1 MTQSVADKTPIPDKA
16 SRRHTDPPGLWI
28 SVAAISVTLHL
39 LLFWLLRSNS
49 YSLSQRNSSNPI
61 PVDFV
66 EISSARKAPSK
77 AKPVSSKRSSTTGK
91 SSVARS
97 SKPATQEILTPKTST
112 VEDSNAIA
120 LRTTP
125 EGAIAQR
132 AVAKPIASTNSKKA
146 ERSQPKTDD
155 ITEQSSQR
163 RVVEQE
169 AQPSPQQDATSEP
182 TPSPQLPEQNQPEP
196 TPQPTSEF
204 TPQTQQPQPTP
215 QPTSEFTPQAQQP
228 QPTPE
233 PTPEFTPQTQQP
245 EPTPQPNTADSTNTN
260 TQNEANQQL
269 DEQNQALNPQN
280 NTTDSTRTDSSPQR
294 QEAQQT
300 PSSLPTPE
308 GEVAVGKETPLQ
320 DIAPPVQP
328 EQSPPLNEEN
338 GTGIGVATWDIEADK
353 LKKDIPENL
362 AQPEDNSRQKELN
375 IVLSDAGRDFQPVDF
390 LVWLTI
396 DEKGNLIFIKVDD
409 EIPLPQRSQ
418 YQKYAND
425 IFQGQKFV
433 TASNKDPVTGEKNA
447 VMSHLPVRVRI
458 NRR

>member
-49 YSLSQRNSSNPI
+49 YSLSQRSSSNPI
-61 PVDFV
+61 PVEFV
-66 EISSARKAPSK
+66 EISSGRKAPSK
-77 AKPVSSKRSSTTGK
+77 AKPVSSKRASTTEK
-91 SSVARS
+91 PAVVRS
-97 SKPATQEILTPKTST
+97 SKPATQQNFTPKTST

-125 EGAIAQR
+125 DGAIAFDN
-132 AVAKPIASTNSKKA
+132 TKKA
-146 ERSQPKTDD
+146 TTSQPKADD
-155 ITEQSSQR
+155 TTTQPSSQQ
-163 RVVEQE
+163 RVVEQQ
-169 AQPSPQQDATSEP
+169 AQSKPQQDPTSEP
-182 TPSPQLPEQNQPEP
+182 APSPQLPEQNQPEP
-196 TPQPTSEF
+196 TPQPTREV
-204 TPQTQQPQPTP
+204 
-215 QPTSEFTPQAQQP
+215 TPQAQQP
-228 QPTPE
+228 EPTPE
-233 PTPEFTPQTQQP
+233 PTPKATPQAQQPEPTPQPTTEVTPQTQQP
-245 EPTPQPNTADSTNTN
+245 EPTPEPNTADSTNTN
-260 TQNEANQQL
+260 TQNEANQEL
-269 DEQNQALNPQN
+269 GEQNQALNAQN

-320 DIAPPVQP
+320 DIAPPLIP
-328 EQSPPLNEEN
+328 EQSPPLNEQN
-338 GTGIGVATWDIEADK
+338 GTGVGVATWDIEADK

-396 DEKGNLIFIKVDD
+396 NKDGTLMLWKVD
-409 EIPLPQRSQ
+409 EQIPLPQRSQ
-418 YQKYAND
+418 YQKYAD
-425 IFQGQKFV
+425 EIFQGQKFV
-433 TASNKDPVTGEKNA
+433 AATDKDPVTGEKNPRL
-447 VMSHLPVRVRI
+447 SNLPVRVRI

>member
-16 SRRHTDPPGLWI
+16 SRRHTDPPRLWI

-49 YSLSQRNSSNPI
+49 YSLSQRISANPI
-61 PVDFV
+61 PVYFV
-66 EISSARKAPSK
+66 EISSERKAPSK

-97 SKPATQEILTPKTST
+97 SKPAAQENLTPKTST

-125 EGAIAQR
+125 EGAIAFDN
-132 AVAKPIASTNSKKA
+132 TKKA
-146 ERSQPKTDD
+146 TTSQPKAEDT
-155 ITEQSSQR
+155 TTQQSSQQ

-169 AQPSPQQDATSEP
+169 TQSKPQQDATSEP
-182 TPSPQLPEQNQPEP
+182 TPSPQPPEQNQL
-196 TPQPTSEF
+196 
-204 TPQTQQPQPTP
+204 QPTP
-215 QPTSEFTPQAQQP
+215 QPTSEFTPEAQQP

-245 EPTPQPNTADSTNTN
+245 QPTPQPNTADSTNTN
-260 TQNEANQQL
+260 TQNEANQEL
-269 DEQNQALNPQN
+269 GEQNQALNPQN

-294 QEAQQT
+294 QEAQQI
-300 PSSLPTPE
+300 PSSLPKPD
-308 GEVAVGKETPLQ
+308 GEVAVGKETPLE

-338 GTGIGVATWDIEADK
+338 GTGVGVATWDIEADK

-418 YQKYAND
+418 YQKYANE

>member
-49 YSLSQRNSSNPI
+49 YSLSQRSSSNPI
-61 PVDFV
+61 PVEFV
-66 EISSARKAPSK
+66 EIPSGRKAPSK
-77 AKPVSSKRSSTTGK
+77 AKPVSSKRASTTEK
-91 SSVARS
+91 PVVVRS
-97 SKPATQEILTPKTST
+97 SKPATQENLTPKTST

-125 EGAIAQR
+125 EGAIAR
-132 AVAKPIASTNSKKA
+132 GAVAKPIASTNSKKA

-163 RVVEQE
+163 SVVEQE

-196 TPQPTSEF
+196 TPE
-204 TPQTQQPQPTP
+204 PTP
-215 QPTSEFTPQAQQP
+215 EVTPEAQQP

-245 EPTPQPNTADSTNTN
+245 QPTPEPNTADSTNTN
-260 TQNEANQQL
+260 TQNEANQEL
-269 DEQNQALNPQN
+269 GEQNQALNPQN
-280 NTTDSTRTDSSPQR
+280 NTTDSTRTDASPQR
-294 QEAQQT
+294 QEAQQI
-300 PSSLPTPE
+300 PSSLPKPD
-308 GEVAVGKETPLQ
+308 GEVAVGKETPLE

-375 IVLSDAGRDFQPVDF
+375 IVLSDAGGDVQPVYF

-396 DEKGNLIFIKVDD
+396 DEKGNLIFIKVD
-409 EIPLPQRSQ
+409 EQIPLPQRSQ
-418 YQKYAND
+418 YQKYAD
-425 IFQGQKFV
+425 EIFQGQKFV
-433 TASNKDPVTGEKNA
+433 PATDKDPATGKQNPRL
-447 VMSHLPVRVRI
+447 SNLPVRVRI

>member
-66 EISSARKAPSK
+66 EISSGRKAPSK
-77 AKPVSSKRSSTTGK
+77 AKPVSSKRASTTGK
-91 SSVARS
+91 PTVVRS

-182 TPSPQLPEQNQPEP
+182 TPSPQPPEQNQLQPTPQPTPEFTPQTQQAEP
-196 TPQPTSEF
+196 TPQPTSEV
-204 TPQTQQPQPTP
+204 
-215 QPTSEFTPQAQQP
+215 
-228 QPTPE
+228 
-233 PTPEFTPQTQQP
+233 TPQTQQP
-245 EPTPQPNTADSTNTN
+245 EPTPQPNTADSTNTDA
-260 TQNEANQQL
+260 QNEANQQL

-280 NTTDSTRTDSSPQR
+280 NPTDSTGTDSSPQR

-396 DEKGNLIFIKVDD
+396 DQKGNLIFIKVDD

-418 YQKYAND
+418 YQKYANE

>member
-1 MTQSVADKTPIPDKA
+1 MAQSVADKTPIPDKA

-49 YSLSQRNSSNPI
+49 YSLSQRSSSNPI

-66 EISSARKAPSK
+66 EISSGGKAPSK

-97 SKPATQEILTPKTST
+97 SKPAPQENLTPKTST

-125 EGAIAQR
+125 EGAIAFDN
-132 AVAKPIASTNSKKA
+132 TKKA
-146 ERSQPKTDD
+146 TTSQPKAEDT
-155 ITEQSSQR
+155 TTQQSSQQ

-169 AQPSPQQDATSEP
+169 TQSKPQQDPTSEPAPSPQP
-182 TPSPQLPEQNQPEP
+182 PEQNQL
-196 TPQPTSEF
+196 
-204 TPQTQQPQPTP
+204 QPTP
-215 QPTSEFTPQAQQP
+215 Q
-228 QPTPE
+228 

-245 EPTPQPNTADSTNTN
+245 EPTPQPTSEVTPQTQQPEPTPQPTPEVTPQAQQPEPTPQPNTADSTSTD

-280 NTTDSTRTDSSPQR
+280 NPTDLTATDSSPQR

-300 PSSLPTPE
+300 PSSLPKPD
-308 GEVAVGKETPLQ
+308 GEVAVGKETPLE

-353 LKKDIPENL
+353 LKRDIPENL

-375 IVLSDAGRDFQPVDF
+375 IVLSDAGGDVQPVYF

-396 DEKGNLIFIKVDD
+396 DEKGNLIFIKVD
-409 EIPLPQRSQ
+409 EQIPLAQRSQ
-418 YQKYAND
+418 YQKYAD
-425 IFQGQKFV
+425 EIFQGQKFV
-433 TASNKDPVTGEKNA
+433 PATDKDPATGKQNPRL
-447 VMSHLPVRVRI
+447 SNLPVRVRI

>member
-97 SKPATQEILTPKTST
+97 SKPAAQENLTPKTST

-182 TPSPQLPEQNQPEP
+182 TPSPQPPEQNQPEP

-215 QPTSEFTPQAQQP
+215 E
-228 QPTPE
+228 
-233 PTPEFTPQTQQP
+233 
-245 EPTPQPNTADSTNTN
+245 PNTADSTNTN

-396 DEKGNLIFIKVDD
+396 DQKGNLIFIKVDD

-418 YQKYAND
+418 YQKYANE

>member
-28 SVAAISVTLHL
+28 SVAVISVTLHL

-49 YSLSQRNSSNPI
+49 YSLSQRSSSNPI

-66 EISSARKAPSK
+66 EISSERKAPSK

-97 SKPATQEILTPKTST
+97 SKPAAQENLTPKTST

-125 EGAIAQR
+125 EGAIAFDN
-132 AVAKPIASTNSKKA
+132 TKKA
-146 ERSQPKTDD
+146 TTSQPKAEDT
-155 ITEQSSQR
+155 TTQQSSQQ

-169 AQPSPQQDATSEP
+169 TQSKPQQDATSEP
-182 TPSPQLPEQNQPEP
+182 TPSPQPPEQNQL
-196 TPQPTSEF
+196 
-204 TPQTQQPQPTP
+204 QPTP
-215 QPTSEFTPQAQQP
+215 QPTSEFTPEAQQP
-228 QPTPE
+228 QPTPEPTPEVTPQTQQPEPTPE

-245 EPTPQPNTADSTNTN
+245 EPTPQPNTADSTNTD

-280 NTTDSTRTDSSPQR
+280 NPTDSTGTDSSPQR
-294 QEAQQT
+294 QEAQQI

-320 DIAPPVQP
+320 DIAPPVKP

-338 GTGIGVATWDIEADK
+338 GTGVGVATWDIEADK
-353 LKKDIPENL
+353 LKRDIPENL

-418 YQKYAND
+418 YQKYANE

>member
-39 LLFWLLRSNS
+39 LLFWFLRSNS
-49 YSLSQRNSSNPI
+49 YSLSQKSFANPI
-61 PVDFV
+61 PVEFV
-66 EISSARKAPSK
+66 EIPSGRKAPSK
-77 AKPVSSKRSSTTGK
+77 AKPVSSKRASTTGK
-91 SSVARS
+91 PTVVRS
-97 SKPATQEILTPKTST
+97 SKPATQENFTPKTST

-125 EGAIAQR
+125 EGAS
-132 AVAKPIASTNSKKA
+132 PFDNTKKA
-146 ERSQPKTDD
+146 TTSQPKAEDT
-155 ITEQSSQR
+155 TTQPSSQQP
-163 RVVEQE
+163 VVEQE
-169 AQPSPQQDATSEP
+169 TQSKPQQDPTSEPAPSPQP
-182 TPSPQLPEQNQPEP
+182 PEQNQPEP
-196 TPQPTSEF
+196 TPEPTREF
-204 TPQTQQPQPTP
+204 TPQAQQSEPTP
-215 QPTSEFTPQAQQP
+215 EATREFTPQAQQP
-228 QPTPE
+228 EPTPE
-233 PTPEFTPQTQQP
+233 PTREFTPQAQQP
-245 EPTPQPNTADSTNTN
+245 EPTPQPNTADSTSTD

-280 NTTDSTRTDSSPQR
+280 NPTDLTATDSSPQR

-300 PSSLPTPE
+300 PSSLPKPD
-308 GEVAVGKETPLQ
+308 GEVAVGKETPLE

-338 GTGIGVATWDIEADK
+338 GTGVGVATWDIEADK

-375 IVLSDAGRDFQPVDF
+375 IVLSDSGRDSQLVDF

-396 DEKGNLIFIKVDD
+396 DEKGNLIFIKVD
-409 EIPLPQRSQ
+409 EQIPLPQRSQ
-418 YQKYAND
+418 YQKYAEE
-425 IFQGQKFV
+425 IFQAQKFV
-433 TASNKDPVTGEKNA
+433 PATDKDPATGKQNPRL
-447 VMSHLPVRVRI
+447 SNLPVRVRI